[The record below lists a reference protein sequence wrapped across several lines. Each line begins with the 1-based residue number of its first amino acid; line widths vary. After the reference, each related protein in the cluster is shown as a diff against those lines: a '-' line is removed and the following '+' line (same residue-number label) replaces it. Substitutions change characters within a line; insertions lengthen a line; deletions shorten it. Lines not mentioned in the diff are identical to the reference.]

1 MKFLSKILTVILLL
15 SSTIF
20 ADEKLNYEILGN
32 KRISDQTILSIIDF
46 EKNKNYK
53 IDDLNNFQ
61 KKLYNT
67 NYFSKVSIKI
77 NKNKINIVVEENPI
91 IDFFYINGVINNKRE
106 EFFYENLSLG
116 QNKIFSEALL
126 KKDIESIK
134 ANYQDA
140 GFFDVSVDTSISKIS
155 GNALNVVI
163 NVQRKEKY
171 KINRIYF
178 IGNKKYKSSTLSD
191 VISSSEKGWWK
202 FLGSSSLVNKNR
214 INFDKNLLKRFYL
227 NNGFYD
233 VQITSSDI
241 NFIGNNQ
248 ADITFS
254 INSGE
259 KYVFSKYELLDE
271 EKNLNEKN
279 IKDLKKI
286 ISKKLQ
292 GTYSQKKLDDINK
305 LLNEYLRNKKIEFV
319 SFFNKVKKTSDQRLD
334 IEFRFVKK
342 PRKYVNL
349 INISG
354 NTITEEKVIRRNL
367 LFSEGDS
374 FLDYKVSKSIDKI
387 KSLRIFKDVK
397 FKTQNSGN
405 EKVDLNIS
413 VEEQP
418 TGSVSAGIGV
428 GSSGS
433 TVSSTIVEKNLFGK
447 GISLDGN
454 VSIGTEKVSGNVG
467 LSLPDFM
474 NTDNTFNYNIFAIT
488 TDFTNSGYE
497 SKKIG
502 NGLSTQYNIYEDI
515 SLRTGFGID
524 LDRINTND
532 TASDL
537 YKAREGDYLTYKG
550 FYSISN
556 DKRNSKFQPSKGYSI
571 GFGQGLA
578 LPGSDITYIQN
589 NLDAAVYHS
598 ISNDYILSLKSGL
611 NTINSIGDEDI
622 KLSDRKFLRQS
633 KLRGF
638 ESYGVGPKDGSDHI
652 GGNYAAYASLSS
664 TIPNPIP
671 DSWNAK
677 SFIFFDAGNVWG
689 VDYDESLDSN
699 KIRSSAGV
707 SLEWVSPLGPLSIT
721 LAENISKA
729 DGDLEEGFS
738 FQIGSSF

>member
-1 MKFLSKILTVILLL
+1 MKFLSNILTVILLL
-15 SSTIF
+15 SSTVF
-20 ADEKLNYEILGN
+20 ADEKSNYEILGN
-32 KRISDQTILSIIDF
+32 KRISDQTILSIIEF
-46 EKNKNYK
+46 KKNKNYK

-77 NKNKINIVVEENPI
+77 NKNKISIVVEENPI
-91 IDFFYINGVINNKRE
+91 IDFFYINGVVNNKRE

-126 KKDIESIK
+126 KKDIETIK

-163 NVQRKEKY
+163 NVERKEKY

-191 VISSSEKGWWK
+191 VVSSSEKGWWK

-254 INSGE
+254 INSGD
-259 KYVFSKYELLDE
+259 KYVFSKYELLDK

-286 ISKKLQ
+286 ISKKLE
-292 GTYSQKKLDDINK
+292 GNYSQKKLDDINK

-319 SFFNKVKKTSDQRLD
+319 TFFNNVKKTSNQRLD

-342 PRKYVNL
+342 PRRYVNL

-447 GISLDGN
+447 GITLDGN

-502 NGLSTQYNIYEDI
+502 NGLSTQYNVYEDI

-524 LDRINTND
+524 LDKINTND

-556 DKRNSKFQPSKGYSI
+556 DKRNSKFQPSKGYRI

-578 LPGSDITYIQN
+578 LPGSDITYIEN

-652 GGNYAAYASLSS
+652 GGNYSAYASLSS

-677 SFIFFDAGNVWG
+677 SFIFFDAGNIWG
-689 VDYDESLDSN
+689 VDFDDSLDSN

-729 DGDLEEGFS
+729 DGDLDEGFS

>member
-1 MKFLSKILTVILLL
+1 MKFLSNILTVFLLL
-15 SSTIF
+15 SSTVF
-20 ADEKLNYEILGN
+20 ADEKSNYEILGN
-32 KRISDQTILSIIDF
+32 KRISDQTILSIIEF
-46 EKNKNYK
+46 KKNKNYK

-77 NKNKINIVVEENPI
+77 NKNKISIVVEENPI
-91 IDFFYINGVINNKRE
+91 IDFFYINGVVNNKRE

-126 KKDIESIK
+126 KKDIETIK

-163 NVQRKEKY
+163 NVERKEKY

-191 VISSSEKGWWK
+191 VVSSSEKGWWK

-254 INSGE
+254 INSGD
-259 KYVFSKYELLDE
+259 KYVFSKYELLDK

-286 ISKKLQ
+286 ISKKLE
-292 GTYSQKKLDDINK
+292 GNYSQKKLDNINK

-319 SFFNKVKKTSDQRLD
+319 TFFNNVKKTSNQRLD

-342 PRKYVNL
+342 PRRYVNL

-447 GISLDGN
+447 GITLDGN

-502 NGLSTQYNIYEDI
+502 NGLSTQYNVYEDI

-524 LDRINTND
+524 LDKINTND

-556 DKRNSKFQPSKGYSI
+556 DKRNSKFQPSKGYRI

-578 LPGSDITYIQN
+578 LPGSDITYIEN

-652 GGNYAAYASLSS
+652 GGNYSAYASLSS

-677 SFIFFDAGNVWG
+677 SFIFFDAGNIWG
-689 VDYDESLDSN
+689 VDFDDSLDSN

-729 DGDLEEGFS
+729 DGDLDEGFS

>member
-91 IDFFYINGVINNKRE
+91 IDFFYINGVVNNKRE
-106 EFFYENLSLG
+106 EFFYGNLSLG

-126 KKDIESIK
+126 KKDIETIK

-671 DSWNAK
+671 DGWNAK

-689 VDYDESLDSN
+689 VDFDESLDSN

>member
-1 MKFLSKILTVILLL
+1 MKFVFKILSVILLL
-15 SSTIF
+15 SSTVF

-32 KRISDQTILSIIDF
+32 KRISDQTILSIIEF
-46 EKNKNYK
+46 KKNKNYK

-91 IDFFYINGVINNKRE
+91 IDFFYINGVVNNKRE

-126 KKDIESIK
+126 KKDIENIK

-140 GFFDVSVDTSISKIS
+140 GFFDVTVDTSISKIS

-191 VISSSEKGWWK
+191 VVSSSEKGWWK
-202 FLGSSSLVNKNR
+202 FLGSTSLVNKNR

-241 NFIGNNQ
+241 NFIGSNL

-254 INSGE
+254 INSGI
-259 KYVFSKYELLDE
+259 KYYFSKHELFDE
-271 EKNLNEKN
+271 DKNLNEDN
-279 IKDLKKI
+279 IKDLNKI
-286 ISKKLQ
+286 IAKKLQ
-292 GTYSQKKLDDINK
+292 GTFSQKKLDNINK

-319 SFFNKVKKTSDQRLD
+319 TFFNKVNKTGDKKLD
-334 IEFRFVKK
+334 VEFRFVKK
-342 PRKYVNL
+342 PRRYVNL

-374 FLDYKVSKSIDKI
+374 YLDYKVSKSIDKV
-387 KSLRIFKDVK
+387 KSLKIFKDVK
-397 FKTQNSGN
+397 FKTENSGN
-405 EKVDLNIS
+405 EKVDFNIY

-433 TVSSTIVEKNLFGK
+433 TISSTIVEKNLFGK
-447 GISLDGN
+447 GIMLDGN
-454 VSIGTEKVSGNVG
+454 ASFGTEKVSGNVG

-474 NTDNTFNYNIFAIT
+474 NTGNTFNYNIFAT
-488 TDFTNSGYE
+488 NTDFENSGYE

-502 NGLSTQYNIYEDI
+502 NGLSTQYNVYEDI
-515 SLRTGFGID
+515 SLRTGFAID
-524 LDRINTND
+524 LDTIDTND
-532 TASDL
+532 SASSL
-537 YKAREGDYLTYKG
+537 YKSREGDYLTYKG

-556 DKRNSKFQPSKGYSI
+556 DKRNSKFQPSKGYRV

-578 LPGSDITYIQN
+578 LPGSDITYIEN
-589 NLDAAVYHS
+589 NLDAAIYHS
-598 ISNDYILSLKSGL
+598 MSDNYIFSLKSGL
-611 NTINSIGDEDI
+611 NAINSIGDEDI

-638 ESYGVGPKDGSDHI
+638 ESYGIGPKDGSDHI
-652 GGNYAAYASLSS
+652 GGNYSVYASLSS

-677 SFIFFDAGNVWG
+677 SFIFLDAGNVWG
-689 VDYDESLDSN
+689 VDFDESLDSN
-699 KIRSSAGV
+699 KIRSSAGI

-729 DGDLEEGFS
+729 DGDLEESFS